1 MASNR
6 EPNNWQARIETARA
20 SPDRESRLGR
30 KIRDKAFGG
39 RYANVCRRCTRDTIL
54 GLPTPSWF
62 LKMVSRAG
70 ASSIQRLTYFL
81 KVSRFVLAG
90 WRFDV
95 DVMRQVSTRA
105 SIRA

>member
-1 MASNR
+1 MH
-6 EPNNWQARIETARA
+6 ARA
-20 SPDRESRLGR
+20 PTERADLGE
-30 KIRDKAFGG
+30 
-39 RYANVCRRCTRDTIL
+39 RYVTRRSEDVTPTYADAIRDTIL